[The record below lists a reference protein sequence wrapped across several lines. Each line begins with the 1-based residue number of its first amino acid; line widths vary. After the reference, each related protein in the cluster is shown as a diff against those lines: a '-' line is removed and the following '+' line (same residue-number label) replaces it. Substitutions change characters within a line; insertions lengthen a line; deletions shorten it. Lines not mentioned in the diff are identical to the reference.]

1 MRGTFKAWLI
11 TLPLGIATGVA
22 LGQATAASL
31 RITPAKVELQ
41 GSFADRAF
49 ERGRNW
55 AHSHGVF
62 DTRDCPE
69 PDQYFLSG
77 CVTGSDTRG

>member
-1 MRGTFKAWLI
+1 MTLKIWLAAI
-11 TLPLGIATGVA
+11 LIGVSTGVA

-31 RITPAKVELQ
+31 RIRPAPVELQ

-49 ERGRNW
+49 ERGMRW
-55 AHSHGVF
+55 AHSHGVL
-62 DTRDCPE
+62 DARDCPE

-77 CVTGSDTRG
+77 CVTGSDTHG